1 MVICGLCYVDLL
13 LLNMNFLLTFQG
25 ELFKIIHSSLVSVE
39 SREKTL
45 EYIAE
50 VLSRN
55 HKRSHIQVDLLS
67 LNGPFPF

>member
-1 MVICGLCYVDLL
+1 MQFVHIMFLF
-13 LLNMNFLLTFQG
+13 LNSQG
-25 ELFKIIHSSLVSVE
+25 ELFKIIHSLLVSVE

-55 HKRSHIQVDLLS
+55 HKRSHIQVDLGSIIFELIN
-67 LNGPFPF
+67 L